1 MKLNMDKKQLET
13 LSYNDLA
20 HLILKGRKKGL
31 NTPKLFTEIKKLLD
45 LTEEEYTE
53 QIGDFYTSLTT
64 DKRFVLVDNVWDLR
78 DRHSVSVVMEED
90 EDEEDEVDDS
100 VVETVESEDID
111 EMEDENGIDQ
121 DDDDMGD
128 LSIIDDED
136 MDDDE

>member
-1 MKLNMDKKQLET
+1 MKINMTKKELEA
-13 LSYNDLA
+13 LSYTDLA
-20 HLILKGRKKGL
+20 NIILKSRKKGL

-45 LTEEEYTE
+45 LTDEEYTE

-78 DRHSVSVVMEED
+78 NRHTLSVIMDEDDEED
-90 EDEEDEVDDS
+90 EEVDDS

-111 EMEDENGIDQ
+111 SMDDEEGID
-121 DDDDMGD
+121 DEEEDLSD

-136 MDDDE
+136 IEEDE